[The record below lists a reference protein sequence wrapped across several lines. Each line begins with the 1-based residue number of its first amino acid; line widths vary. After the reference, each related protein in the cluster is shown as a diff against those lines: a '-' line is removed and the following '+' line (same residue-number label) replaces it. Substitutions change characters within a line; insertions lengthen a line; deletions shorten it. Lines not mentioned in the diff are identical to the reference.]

1 MSIHKKTQALI
12 DTAYVVLEANHPMT
26 VRQVYY
32 QLVSRHVI
40 ENNRGRYQSVS
51 DALVYGRQNCLIPW
65 DWIEDR
71 LRRPRQVGMWSDLG
85 DFGTTILSAYRR
97 DVWASQPRY
106 VEVWLEKDAL
116 SGIFEDI
123 LNHYG
128 VALNV
133 GRGYD
138 GWDSIRNAASRYGN
152 GDNTTILYFG
162 DFDPS
167 GEDMVRSLRDRLGF
181 FGCRPSIRKCA
192 LNLDDIQRYNLPP
205 DNTKKSDTRR
215 KKFVDQFGD
224 VSVELDAMPIDVLK
238 DRIKT
243 EIEAH
248 MNLSA
253 LAATLETE
261 DRERLALESLMGRLI

>member
-1 MSIHKKTQALI
+1 
-12 DTAYVVLEANHPMT
+12 
-26 VRQVYY
+26 
-32 QLVSRHVI
+32 
-40 ENNRGRYQSVS
+40 
-51 DALVYGRQNCLIPW
+51 
-65 DWIEDR
+65 
-71 LRRPRQVGMWSDLG
+71 
-85 DFGTTILSAYRR
+85 
-97 DVWASQPRY
+97 
-106 VEVWLEKDAL
+106 
-116 SGIFEDI
+116 
-123 LNHYG
+123 
-128 VALNV
+128 
-133 GRGYD
+133 
-138 GWDSIRNAASRYGN
+138 
-152 GDNTTILYFG
+152 
-162 DFDPS
+162 